1 MKIIIQFTD
10 LVTKDGIS
18 MFENRKNITSD
29 GIVERLDKT
38 QIVIYID
45 QKETRPSVRF
55 SKHLKHYNSR
65 GHSSQKKKW

>member
-18 MFENRKNITSD
+18 MFE
-29 GIVERLDKT
+29 IVKISPVTEYLNALIKT

-45 QKETRPSVRF
+45 QKETRPSVRL

-65 GHSSQKKKW
+65 GHSSQKKK